1 MTFMKQFLI
10 RFTFLTGILLLL
22 VSCVA
27 KEKVLY
33 LQQTA
38 SVNSLISY
46 EPVLQP
52 DDVVMITVSSEN
64 PEVAAP
70 YNLNVISLQGATEN
84 AVGTQRIQT
93 YILDKAGKIDFPILG
108 SVVLGGLTKTEAVA
122 TLKGLLKDHVSDAVV
137 NLRILNFKVTVLGE
151 VQKPGTYT
159 VSSERITLL
168 EAIGMSGDMTIY
180 GNRKNV
186 LLIREKNG
194 TKTTERIDLTKSDF
208 LNSSSYYLSQNDVVY
223 VEPNKTRIN
232 SSVVGPNLTVGISAL
247 SLIVTIIALTAK

>member
-1 MTFMKQFLI
+1 MKRFLI
-10 RFTFLTGILLLL
+10 RFTFLTGVLLLL

-27 KEKVLY
+27 REKVLY
-33 LQQTA
+33 LQQSA
-38 SVNSLISY
+38 AVNSVTSY
-46 EPVLQP
+46 EPILQP
-52 DDVVMITVSSEN
+52 DDVVMITVTSEN

-70 YNLNVISLQGATEN
+70 YNLSVITVQGSTEN
-84 AVGTQRIQT
+84 AAGTQRMQT
-93 YILDKAGKIDFPILG
+93 YILDKEGKIEFPMLG
-108 SVVLGGLTKTEAVA
+108 SIVLGGLTKTEAVA
-122 TLKGLLKDHVSDAVV
+122 TLKGLLKDHINDAVI
-137 NLRILNFKVTVLGE
+137 NFRILNFKVTVLGE

-232 SSVVGPNLTVGISAL
+232 SSVIGPNLTVGISAL
-247 SLIVTIIALTAK
+247 SLIVTIIALTVK